1 MTAFEDRYPPASNA
15 DLARLVAEHPLAWVV
30 ALGSDTPAGTPLP
43 LLARLD
49 GEGRVVGLG
58 GHYSR
63 ANSQVEVL
71 RRDPRVLI
79 LFMGPQGYVS
89 PSWMA
94 DRTQAPTW
102 NYASVQFLAE
112 VTFTEEPAEIDG
124 LIGELVLAQEQGRPA
139 AWTPEEMGPRYRS
152 LSRGVVGFEAAVL
165 AMQARFKLGQDERD
179 DVYPDILEGLA
190 HEGRDDL
197 IAWMRR
203 SNPTR

>member
-1 MTAFEDRYPPASNA
+1 MTAFEDRYPAASPAEV
-15 DLARLVAEHPLAWVV
+15 ARLLAEHPLAWVV
-30 ALGSDTPAGTPLP
+30 ALGAEIPAATPLP

-49 GEGRVVGLG
+49 PEGQVIGLG

-63 ANSQVEVL
+63 ANPQVEVL
-71 RRDPRVLI
+71 RRDPRVLV

-102 NYASVQFLAE
+102 NYASAQFLAE
-112 VTFTEEPAEIDG
+112 VELKDTPVEIDS
-124 LIGELVLAQEQGRPA
+124 LIGELVGAQERGRPA

-152 LSRGVVGFEAAVL
+152 LSRGVIGFEARVL
-165 AMQARFKLGQDERD
+165 AARVRFKLGQDERE

-190 HEGRDDL
+190 REGRDDL
-197 IAWMRR
+197 IAWMSRA
-203 SNPTR
+203 NPAC